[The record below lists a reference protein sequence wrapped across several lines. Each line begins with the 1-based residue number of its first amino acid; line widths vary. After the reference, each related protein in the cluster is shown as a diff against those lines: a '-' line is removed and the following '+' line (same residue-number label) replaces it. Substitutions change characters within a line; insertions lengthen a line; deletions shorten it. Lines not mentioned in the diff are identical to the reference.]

1 MKGYN
6 KQKCILLPP
15 REAGEK
21 LPVDIINAYEFDH
34 SNIKTRSSMLG
45 DTDSTTQAE
54 SGLSV
59 TDITPSHSQ
68 LQMDKSKGD
77 YLSAP
82 VMDVPQSTSMTSSTS
97 LSPPITVMPTF
108 ESTSHLLRRLEQG
121 EDLAEL
127 QNSPVCTTLAKYMG
141 VDISPEAKLAEGRR
155 GVVII
160 MYGAVMSGKTTQARL
175 LAETYGGAV
184 LTIDDIIIDAISNAT
199 TAAGKRARESCIE
212 ATISPVDSLPAS
224 NAPVSDTTAPKKS
237 AQKSDKEQ
245 PKPEQTLAPEQTT
258 TALYCESPQPFE
270 VAPAGNNSLNTYN
283 NILMPARLPEE
294 CVVDI
299 LSERLQVSS
308 IGCVHIMSVHC
319 SNQIVRR
326 LRYLME

>member
-1 MKGYN
+1 M
-6 KQKCILLPP
+6 
-15 REAGEK
+15 
-21 LPVDIINAYEFDH
+21 
-34 SNIKTRSSMLG
+34 KTRSSMLG

-68 LQMDKSKGD
+68 LQMDKSKKEGD
-77 YLSAP
+77 YLSAQ
-82 VMDVPQSTSMTSSTS
+82 DIPQSTSMTSSTS
-97 LSPPITVMPTF
+97 LSPPITVMPAF

-121 EDLAEL
+121 EDLTEL

-155 GVVII
+155 GVVIL
-160 MYGAVMSGKTTQARL
+160 MYGPVMSGKSTQAQL
-175 LAETYGGAV
+175 LAETYGGAI
-184 LTIDDIIIDAISNAT
+184 LTIDSIIIDAISNAT

-212 ATISPVDSLPAS
+212 ATISPVDSIPTS
-224 NAPVSDTTAPKKS
+224 NTAPVSDAAPKKS
-237 AQKSDKEQ
+237 SQKGDKEQ
-245 PKPEQTLAPEQTT
+245 AKPEQTLAPEQTT
-258 TALYCESPQPFE
+258 TALYCESPQPFQ

-283 NILMPARLPEE
+283 NILVPARLPED

-308 IGCVHIMSVHC
+308 VNCIVWSCYDVNY
-319 SNQIVRR
+319 SNLIVRR
-326 LRYLME
+326 LQYLMD

>member
-1 MKGYN
+1 
-6 KQKCILLPP
+6 
-15 REAGEK
+15 
-21 LPVDIINAYEFDH
+21 
-34 SNIKTRSSMLG
+34 MLG

-68 LQMDKSKGD
+68 LQMEKSKGD

-155 GVVII
+155 GVVIL
-160 MYGAVMSGKTTQARL
+160 MYGPVMSGKSTQAQL
-175 LAETYGGAV
+175 LAETYDGAI
-184 LTIDDIIIDAISNAT
+184 LTIDSIIVDAISKAT

-212 ATISPVDSLPAS
+212 ATTSPVDSLPAS
-224 NAPVSDTTAPKKS
+224 NAPVSDTAPKKS
-237 AQKSDKEQ
+237 SQKGDKE
-245 PKPEQTLAPEQTT
+245 PAKPEQTLAPEQTT
-258 TALYCESPQPFE
+258 TTLYCESPQPFQ
-270 VAPAGNNSLNTYN
+270 VAPVSNNSLNTYN
-283 NILMPARLPEE
+283 NILMPARLPED

-308 IGCVHIMSVHC
+308 VDCVVCHIMIVHC
-319 SNQIVRR
+319 SNQIV
-326 LRYLME
+326 

>member
-1 MKGYN
+1 M
-6 KQKCILLPP
+6 
-15 REAGEK
+15 
-21 LPVDIINAYEFDH
+21 
-34 SNIKTRSSMLG
+34 KTRSSMLG

-68 LQMDKSKGD
+68 LQMDKSKKECD
-77 YLSAP
+77 YLSAQ
-82 VMDVPQSTSMTSSTS
+82 VMDVPQSTSLTSSTS
-97 LSPPITVMPTF
+97 LSPPITVMPAF

-155 GVVII
+155 GVVIL
-160 MYGAVMSGKTTQARL
+160 MYGPVMSGKSTQARL
-175 LAETYGGAV
+175 LAEAYGGAV
-184 LTIDDIIIDAISNAT
+184 LTIDNIIIDAISNAT

-212 ATISPVDSLPAS
+212 ATISPVDSIPTS
-224 NAPVSDTTAPKKS
+224 NTAPVSDTAPKKS
-237 AQKSDKEQ
+237 SQKGDKEQ
-245 PKPEQTLAPEQTT
+245 AKPEQTLAPEQTT
-258 TALYCESPQPFE
+258 TALYCESPQPFQ
-270 VAPAGNNSLNTYN
+270 VAPAGNNALNTYN
-283 NILMPARLPEE
+283 NILMPARLPED

-308 IGCVHIMSVHC
+308 VNCIVRSCHDVNC
-319 SNQIVRR
+319 SNPIVRR
-326 LRYLME
+326 LQYLMD